1 MIRLFAALAVP
12 PEIGEGLRRHQE
24 GLLDAKWRPLDA
36 FHITLRFMGEVAEP
50 VAEDLDIELA
60 AIAGEAL
67 TLELAGVGA
76 FGEGQAIDSIWA
88 GVTMTPALKQPGQA
102 LREGAARRAGLKPDR
117 RAWKPHVTLAYLSRP
132 DPARVGAWIQ
142 AHNLL
147 KSPPFRVERFGLY
160 SSWRGGAGGAGY
172 RLEAEYSAGGN
183 PASSAQFA
191 AAASER
197 KHMLCIRSCRP
208 LASRSASGAT
218 RPSPRPR
225 TPSRCG

>member
-1 MIRLFAALAVP
+1 MIRLFAALAIP
-12 PEIGEGLRRHQE
+12 PESGEGLRRHQE

-88 GVTMTPALKQPGQA
+88 GVVMTPDLKQLAG
-102 LREGAARRAGLKPDR
+102 RCESAARRAGLKPDR
-117 RAWKPHVTLAYLSRP
+117 RAWKPHVTLAYLNRP
-132 DPARVGAWIQ
+132 DPARVAAWIQ

-147 KSPPFRVERFGLY
+147 KSPPFRVSSFGLY
-160 SSWRGGAGGAGY
+160 SSWRGGGGAGY
-172 RLEAEYSAGGN
+172 RLEAEY
-183 PASSAQFA
+183 
-191 AAASER
+191 
-197 KHMLCIRSCRP
+197 P
-208 LASRSASGAT
+208 LG
-218 RPSPRPR
+218 
-225 TPSRCG
+225 